1 MQFYAGIGGFI
12 VDGVFS
18 RQGTMAGREFEFFK
32 VAMVPN
38 AAVTRL

>member
-18 RQGTMAGREFEFFK
+18 RQGTMAGREFFK
-32 VAMVPN
+32 VATVPN